1 MTRLSVSIF
10 YKFYISRWFQFHRNA
25 EELTKH
31 MDASILPKEYGGTV
45 PLRDMIEEL
54 KKSLLERR
62 KDLLALDDMTVDLY
76 ALGKNDLTQDI
87 HSTAGSFRKLELD

>member
-1 MTRLSVSIF
+1 MYSLL
-10 YKFYISRWFQFHRNA
+10 QFHRSSD
-25 EELTKH
+25 ELTKH
-31 MDASILPKEYGGTV
+31 VDSTILPKEYGGVV

-54 KKSLLERR
+54 KRNLLQHRE
-62 KDLLALDDMTVDLY
+62 KLLALDEMTVDLY